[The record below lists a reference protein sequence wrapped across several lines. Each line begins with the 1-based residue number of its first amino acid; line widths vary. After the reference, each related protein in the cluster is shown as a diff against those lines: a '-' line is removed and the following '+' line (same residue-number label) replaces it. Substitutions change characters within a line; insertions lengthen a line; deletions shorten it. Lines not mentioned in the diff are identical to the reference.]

1 MARSVSFGMR
11 CFAPTLLFLVLLSA
25 CNAPDTFS
33 EADQQ
38 RVAAEV
44 DSMLHAYLDA
54 MREGGL
60 EAEFAYLDSTDAFF
74 WVPPGYNSWI
84 SYDSV
89 AVVLRATAPTLR
101 SMDYRW
107 QSLRIDPISQDRAIY
122 TGTLTGALT
131 DTSGQVTTLSMI
143 ETGTVI
149 RREDGWKLLN
159 GQSAVLS
166 VEE

>member
-1 MARSVSFGMR
+1 MKRS
-11 CFAPTLLFLVLLSA
+11 LLLLLLATAA
-25 CNAPDTFS
+25 CGRPDTFT

-38 RVAAEV
+38 RVTAEV

-54 MREGGL
+54 IREGGL

-74 WVPPGYNSWI
+74 WVPPGFDSWI
-84 SYDSV
+84 SFDSV
-89 AVVLRATAPTLR
+89 AAVLRATAPTLR

-107 QSLRIDPISQDRAIY
+107 QTLRIDPISHDRAIY
-122 TGTLTGALT
+122 TGTLAGSLT
-131 DTSGQVTTLSMI
+131 DTSGQVTNLSMI

-159 GQSAVLS
+159 GQSAVLP

>member
-1 MARSVSFGMR
+1 MR
-11 CFAPTLLFLVLLSA
+11 YAFPILLLLATAS
-25 CNAPDTFS
+25 CNAPDTFT

-60 EAEFAYLDSTDAFF
+60 EAEFDYLDSTEAFF

-89 AVVLRATAPTLR
+89 AAALRATAPTLR
-101 SMDYRW
+101 STDYRW

>member
-1 MARSVSFGMR
+1 MRS
-11 CFAPTLLFLVLLSA
+11 ALVLILLVLSA
-25 CNAPDTFS
+25 CGTPPDTFT
-33 EADQQ
+33 EADQH
-38 RVAAEV
+38 RVTAEV
-44 DSMLHAYLDA
+44 TSLLHAYLDA

-60 EAEFAYLDSTDAFF
+60 EAEFAFLDSTDAFF
-74 WVPPGYNSWI
+74 WVPPGYDSWI
-84 SYDSV
+84 SFDSV
-89 AVVLRATAPTLR
+89 AAVLRATAPTLR

-122 TGTLTGALT
+122 TGTLSGVLT
-131 DTSGQVTTLSMI
+131 DTSGQATILSMI

-159 GQSAVLS
+159 GQSAVLP

>member
-1 MARSVSFGMR
+1 MR
-11 CFAPTLLFLVLLSA
+11 CALPVLLVLLASG
-25 CNAPDTFS
+25 CNTPSSFT
-33 EADQQ
+33 EAEQQ
-38 RVAAEV
+38 RVTAEV

-60 EAEFAYLDSTDAFF
+60 EAEFDYLDSTDAFF
-74 WVPPGYNSWI
+74 WVPPGYDSWI

-89 AVVLRATAPTLR
+89 AAVLRAMAPTLR
-101 SMDYRW
+101 STDYRW
-107 QSLRIDPISQDRAIY
+107 KSLRIDPISEDRAIY

-131 DTSGQVTTLSMI
+131 DTSGQVTNLSMI

-159 GQSAVLS
+159 GQSALLDLAR
-166 VEE
+166 